1 MIKDFGSQIGK
12 KNVCLINIG
21 CNTNR
26 KGEKVFLSDVKKNR
40 TPLVVLSKGRYF
52 CATYNGKSN
61 NEPLVVYSPQNQKI
75 PLR

>member
-1 MIKDFGSQIGK
+1 MMIKDFGSQIGK

-21 CNTNR
+21 CNTT
-26 KGEKVFLSDVKKNR
+26 GKVKRYFYLMSKNR